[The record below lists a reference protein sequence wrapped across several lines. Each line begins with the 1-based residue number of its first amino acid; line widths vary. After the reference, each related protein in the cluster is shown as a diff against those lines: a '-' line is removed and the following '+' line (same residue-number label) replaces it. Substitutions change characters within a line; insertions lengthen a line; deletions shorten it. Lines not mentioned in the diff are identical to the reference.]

1 MSTLERST
9 EQKQAE
15 WYANPGGGRSEQP
28 AGPTEPLENAAAQ
41 LPVRMSAEGLTVRY
55 GVSTFGIRDVTMA
68 LYDRK
73 VTALIGPSGCGKS
86 TFLRALNRMHDLGRD
101 IEVTGDAFLDGES
114 IYAPG
119 VDPVVVRRRVGMVF
133 QKPTPF
139 PTKSIYENVCAGLR
153 LVGMRKRSLLDE
165 AVEKALTSAA
175 LWDEVK
181 DRLRSPGGSL
191 SGGQQQ
197 RLCIARALAVEPE
210 VLLMDEPTSSLD
222 PNATMRIEQLITQL
236 KRQVTIVIVTHN
248 MQQARRVSDYTAFF
262 YLGEMVEQADTHEL
276 FTAPKESR
284 TQEYLHGTF
293 S

>member
-1 MSTLERST
+1 MMTSVEQGQEVHAGAALEH
-9 EQKQAE
+9 
-15 WYANPGGGRSEQP
+15 
-28 AGPTEPLENAAAQ
+28 
-41 LPVRMSAEGLTVRY
+41 VSAEALRMQTEELTVRY
-55 GVSTFGIRDVTMA
+55 GVSTFGIRDVSMPVF
-68 LYDRK
+68 DRR

-86 TFLRALNRMHDLGRD
+86 TFLRALNRMHDLGTD
-101 IEVTGDAFLDGES
+101 IEVSGAAYLDGEN
-114 IYAPG
+114 IYAPR

-153 LVGMRKRSLLDE
+153 LVGIRRKSVLDD
-165 AVEKALTSAA
+165 AVQKALSDAV

-181 DRLRSPGGSL
+181 DRLKSPGGSL

-222 PNATMRIEQLITQL
+222 PNATMRIEQLIQQL
-236 KRQVTIVIVTHN
+236 KQQVTIVIVTHN
-248 MQQARRVSDYTAFF
+248 MQQAKRVSDYTAFF
-262 YLGEMVEQADTHEL
+262 YVGEMVELAPTPEIFSSPKQPR
-276 FTAPKESR
+276 TA
-284 TQEYLHGTF
+284 EYLHGTF

>member
-1 MSTLERST
+1 MSSVEQNQTTTAAEPLST
-9 EQKQAE
+9 H
-15 WYANPGGGRSEQP
+15 GVQP
-28 AGPTEPLENAAAQ
+28 AIKRIDGEAL
-41 LPVRMSAEGLTVRY
+41 RMQTADLTVRY
-55 GVSTFGIRDVTMA
+55 GLSTFGIRDVSMPVF
-68 LYDRK
+68 DRR

-86 TFLRALNRMHDLGRD
+86 TFLRALNRMHDLGGD
-101 IEVTGDAFLDGES
+101 VEVSGAAYLDGEN
-114 IYAPG
+114 IYAPK

-153 LVGMRKRSLLDE
+153 LVGMRRRSLLDE
-165 AVEKALTSAA
+165 AVEKALTDAV

-181 DRLRSPGGSL
+181 DRLKSPGGSL

-222 PNATMRIEQLITQL
+222 PNATMRIEQLIQQL
-236 KRQVTIVIVTHN
+236 KQQVTIVIVTHN

-262 YLGEMVEQADTHEL
+262 YVGEMVEIGPTQEM
-276 FTAPKESR
+276 FTSPEHAR
-284 TQEYLHGTF
+284 TREYLHGTF